1 MLTKRGQVGMEY
13 LILVGFL
20 VFISLSVLALSLVY
34 SANLKDQVKI
44 NQLNGFFDKVISSSE
59 IIFYSGEP
67 SKTIINAYLPDSV
80 KSIEIIEKE
89 IKVVIETNT
98 GENIRVFSSNVN
110 LAGNISSIS
119 GLKRIHLTATDNN
132 VIITE

>member
-1 MLTKRGQVGMEY
+1 MEY

-34 SANLKDQVKI
+34 SANLKDQVKM

-110 LAGNISSIS
+110 LAGNISPIS
-119 GLKRIHLTATDNN
+119 GLKRIHLAATDNN